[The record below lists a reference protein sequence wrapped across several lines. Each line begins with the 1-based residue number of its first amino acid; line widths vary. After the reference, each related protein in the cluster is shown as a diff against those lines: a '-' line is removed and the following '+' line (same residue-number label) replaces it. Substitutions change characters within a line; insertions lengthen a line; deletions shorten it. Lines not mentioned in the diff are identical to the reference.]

1 MKNKLISITTQ
12 TLHKMLEK
20 LVFQTKEKEKQV
32 AQLKLSEDRFNL
44 LLKASEDMITI
55 HKPNGKYL
63 YYNGPACYAIT
74 SKDIVGK
81 MPNDLFDKDVSNTL
95 LNAFKKVEET
105 GESETVDVLL
115 DWLGNKKWFSEN
127 IYPIKNA
134 DGKVVEMVKV
144 CININERKIAEQE
157 LTLANTKLAFKNED
171 KEKQV
176 VELARIKIELEQQIA
191 CLNDSAIVSEA
202 DADGNIIFVNDKF
215 CKISGYERDEL
226 IGKNHRILKSGK
238 QPEGLFIG
246 MWAAI
251 STGSVWKGEVMNK
264 KKDGK
269 EFYWVDT
276 TIMPFKD
283 LNGKIIKY
291 VSVRFDITEE
301 VEQKRALIKQTEALK
316 VSEEGLRDRTLKLK
330 KALKK
335 EKELSE
341 LKLRFVT
348 NTSHE
353 FRTPLTAINLAT
365 SSIKKYWDRME
376 SPIREGKLDKITEQ
390 VMYMRRLLDEALI
403 VRQAETGQFKNNPL
417 HLNLKEFIDEII
429 EDVYFYYNK
438 SHEILLIDNEEL
450 KNDTIFIDKKLGQNI
465 FTNLIN
471 NAVKFSPKANKV
483 SVELSSEIDHTI
495 ISVTD
500 FGIGISESELKKIF
514 EPFSRGESVD
524 LIPGIGLG
532 LTIAKESID
541 AIGGEIIVKSTIGEG
556 TSVFVKIPKI

>member
-1 MKNKLISITTQ
+1 MKNKLISITIQ

-20 LVFQTKEKEKQV
+20 LVFQNKEKQI
-32 AQLKLSEDRFNL
+32 AKLKLSEDRFNML
-44 LLKASEDMITI
+44 LEASEDMITI
-55 HKPNGKYL
+55 HQPNGKYL
-63 YYNGPACYAIT
+63 YYKGPTCYVIT

-81 MPNDLFDKDVSNTL
+81 MPNDLFDKDVSQTL

-105 GESETVDVLL
+105 GENETVEVLL
-115 DWLGNKKWFSEN
+115 NWLGDKKWFSEN

-144 CININERKIAEQE
+144 CRNIDERKIAEQE
-157 LTLANTKLAFKNED
+157 LTAANAELAYKNKE

-176 VELARIKIELEQQIA
+176 VELARIKIELEQQIK

-215 CKISGYERDEL
+215 CKISGYKREEL

-251 STGSVWKGEVMNK
+251 SMGRVWKGEVMNK

-283 LNGKIIKY
+283 LNGKIVKY
-291 VSVRFDITEE
+291 VSVRFDVTEE
-301 VEQKRALIKQTEALK
+301 VEQKRALIKQAEELK

-341 LKLRFVT
+341 LKLRFVAT
-348 NTSHE
+348 ASHE
-353 FRTPLTAINLAT
+353 FRTPLTTINLAT
-365 SSIKKYWDRME
+365 SSMKKYWDRME
-376 SPIREGKLDKITEQ
+376 PIVREGKLDKITEQ
-390 VMYMRRLLDEALI
+390 VMYMRRLLDEALL
-403 VRQAETGQFKNNPL
+403 VRQAKAGQFKNNPL
-417 HLNLKEFIDEII
+417 HVNLGEFIDEII
-429 EDVYFYYNK
+429 EDVYYFHSK
-438 SHEILLIDNEEL
+438 SHEIVLIDNEKL
-450 KNDTIFIDKKLGQNI
+450 KNATIFIDKKLGQNI

-471 NAVKFSPKANKV
+471 NAIKFSPKATKV
-483 SVELSSEIDHTI
+483 NVELLSEKNHTI
-495 ISVTD
+495 ISVSD

-514 EPFSRGESVD
+514 KPFFRGKNVD

-532 LTIAKESID
+532 LTIAKGAID
-541 AIGGEIIVKSTIGEG
+541 AIGGEIIVKSTIDKG
-556 TSVFVKIPKI
+556 TSVFVKISKI